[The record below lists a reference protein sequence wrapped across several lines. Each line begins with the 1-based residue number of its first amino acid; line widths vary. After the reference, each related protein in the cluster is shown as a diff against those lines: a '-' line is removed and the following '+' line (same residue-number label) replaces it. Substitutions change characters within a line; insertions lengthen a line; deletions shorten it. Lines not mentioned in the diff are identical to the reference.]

1 LASYGGIEPHSQSH
15 GEWFLS
21 VVTNRLGGNG
31 LYILDEPEAGLSPT
45 RQLAFLS
52 WLRPQVETRS
62 SQFIIATHSP
72 ILMAFHGATIY
83 ELSEKGIEKA
93 AYEKT
98 DHFLITRDFLNHRD
112 AYLKELFQES

>member
-1 LASYGGIEPHSQSH
+1 
-15 GEWFLS
+15 
-21 VVTNRLGGNG
+21 
-31 LYILDEPEAGLSPT
+31 
-45 RQLAFLS
+45 
-52 WLRPQVETRS
+52 
-62 SQFIIATHSP
+62 
-72 ILMAFHGATIY
+72 MAFHGATIY